1 MTSSLR
7 DCSGRLVCGVLFCRG
22 LNHSCV
28 TEPRLSALQGRCRPD
43 HSCLVA
49 SHKAVSLDLYF
60 SWFTVPTSLHS
71 YADDS
76 QLYFHVDPAAV
87 DNKVQQLVDCV
98 DEISHWMSV
107 NRLKLNKDKTQF
119 IWLKPNSI
127 TLSGSNQLRTSSEP
141 PSVIEFGRESASSC
155 YFAASKLDDRPNFS
169 SEPTPNQLA

>member
-1 MTSSLR
+1 
-7 DCSGRLVCGVLFCRG
+7 
-22 LNHSCV
+22 
-28 TEPRLSALQGRCRPD
+28 
-43 HSCLVA
+43 
-49 SHKAVSLDLYF
+49 
-60 SWFTVPTSLHS
+60 VPTSLHS

-155 YFAASKLDDRPNFS
+155 YFADSKLDDRPNFS